1 MNERIGMI
9 AQLPAEGPILN
20 YVADFGLKCC
30 QLCSFD
36 PDVFTDERAD
46 AVKRESMAT
55 GICVTSFWAGWPGP
69 AVWDFVDGPR
79 TLGIVPREYREV
91 REAGLKRA
99 GEFAKRAGLPAIVT
113 HLGFIPENAG
123 DPEFDAV
130 VASVH
135 RVAAF
140 VRDLGVEFWFETGQE
155 TPVTMLRLIERVE
168 TGNLGINLDPANLIL
183 YGKGNP
189 IDALDVFQRYVRG
202 IHAKDGLYPT
212 DPMKLGTE
220 VKVGT
225 GRVRFPE
232 FVRRLEG
239 KGFDGAY
246 IIEREIS
253 GAEQRADIAAT
264 ATYLE
269 DLLERAASA

>member
-1 MNERIGMI
+1 M
-9 AQLPAEGPILN
+9 
-20 YVADFGLKCC
+20 
-30 QLCSFD
+30 
-36 PDVFTDERAD
+36 
-46 AVKRESMAT
+46 
-55 GICVTSFWAGWPGP
+55 
-69 AVWDFVDGPR
+69 
-79 TLGIVPREYREV
+79 
-91 REAGLKRA
+91 
-99 GEFAKRAGLPAIVT
+99 
-113 HLGFIPENAG
+113 
-123 DPEFDAV
+123 
-130 VASVH
+130 
-135 RVAAF
+135 
-140 VRDLGVEFWFETGQE
+140 
-155 TPVTMLRLIERVE
+155 TMLRLIERVE

-253 GAEQRADIAAT
+253 GAEQRADIAET